1 MANRKVSR
9 LLRVFA
15 VCLFPI
21 VTQAQT
27 NNPKHPTWWAK
38 YQYLAANGATK
49 SGAQTRAVIVDK
61 NVDAS
66 NECGPQSETY
76 ITLNPSQPS
85 TLSAGSNEIFRLP
98 MRVYY
103 SNNGGSS
110 SGARRVRRRVS
121 ARRWWTTQT

>member
-1 MANRKVSR
+1 MANRKASR
-9 LLRVFA
+9 LLGVFA
-15 VCLFPI
+15 VCLLPI

-49 SGAQTRAVIVDK
+49 SGAQTSAVTVGK

-98 MRVYY
+98 MRGPVTRLRYQWE
-103 SNNGGSS
+103 SLLQLHRGLL
-110 SGARRVRRRVS
+110 R
-121 ARRWWTTQT
+121 

>member
-15 VCLFPI
+15 VCLLPI

-49 SGAQTRAVIVDK
+49 SGAQTSAVIVDK
-61 NVDAS
+61 NV
-66 NECGPQSETY
+66 
-76 ITLNPSQPS
+76 
-85 TLSAGSNEIFRLP
+85 FRLP
-98 MRVYY
+98 F
-103 SNNGGSS
+103 
-110 SGARRVRRRVS
+110 
-121 ARRWWTTQT
+121 RRWRQHLVQAGTGCRPLTLPRGPFQSLALG